1 VEPRPCHLRARACRS
16 DLVRLAAQGL
26 SDSAI
31 ARELSRLYAPLVFT
45 RFQVWYYRHED
56 DRIAQDGE
64 CVPRERGSSLHRRRA
79 IHQLRRGFGHLLPL
93 PLRCRESDILA
104 LLKERGPLTQQQI
117 REAVGVRSLHTMGQ
131 RWLARLFRLGLIEV
145 VGCVAYTSRGRRRLF
160 GIAARALP
168 PAEHRPLSNRPVDL
182 EPLRIACG

>member
-1 VEPRPCHLRARACRS
+1 MEPRPCHLRARACRS
-16 DLVRLAAQGL
+16 DLTRLVSAGL
-26 SDSAI
+26 SDAVI

-64 CVPRERGSSLHRRRA
+64 CVPSQRGSSINHRRA
-79 IHQLRRGFGHLLPL
+79 VHQMLKGFGHLLPL

-117 REAVGVRSLHTMGQ
+117 REALGVRSLLTRQQ
-131 RWLARLFRLGLIEV
+131 RWLTRLFRLGLIEV
-145 VGCVAYTSRGRRRLF
+145 VGCVAYTPRGRRRLF
-160 GIAARALP
+160 GITARALP
-168 PAEHRPLSNRPVDL
+168 PAEHRSLSNRPVDL
-182 EPLRIACG
+182 EPVRVAYG